1 MLPWHSGRHG
11 EYSGEISRLT
21 FDILKTD
28 EEVTHENGLGLIT
41 KIENE
46 AREIIFREGKIK
58 GKRWNI
64 LALSQNE
71 TDSIRTI

>member
-11 EYSGEISRLT
+11 EYSGEISRLVERMRT
-21 FDILKTD
+21 IYDTMDPL
-28 EEVTHENGLGLIT
+28 ELIT

-71 TDSIRTI
+71 TDPIRTT